1 MNWDTHT
8 QPCAMAADSATPFW
22 SDLVS
27 SSRAG
32 PVGCW
37 LPQLQPSLFTNEETE
52 TRIWRSSRKVKRPQT
67 KRGRVSLCRR
77 VFNAKDWRGKESA
90 TRQRGGKRVTGSW
103 WVQTGCRASQLIH
116 VESRGSEARQV
127 GQAWTSGQ
135 ELRPSLKLRMAWR
148 MVGGGAKSEVGGIIA
163 AKGATRARSRG

>member
-1 MNWDTHT
+1 M
-8 QPCAMAADSATPFW
+8 
-22 SDLVS
+22 
-27 SSRAG
+27 
-32 PVGCW
+32 
-37 LPQLQPSLFTNEETE
+37 
-52 TRIWRSSRKVKRPQT
+52 KRPQT

-77 VFNAKDWRGKESA
+77 VFKAKDWRGKERA
-90 TRQRGGKRVTGSW
+90 TRLRGGKRVTGSW
-103 WVQTGCRASQLIH
+103 WVQTVCRASQLIH

>member
-1 MNWDTHT
+1 
-8 QPCAMAADSATPFW
+8 MAADSATPFW

-77 VFNAKDWRGKESA
+77 VFNAKDWRGKERA
-90 TRQRGGKRVTGSW
+90 TRLRGGKKGYWLLVGTDRLSGLPTYS
-103 WVQTGCRASQLIH
+103 CRK
-116 VESRGSEARQV
+116 
-127 GQAWTSGQ
+127 SG
-135 ELRPSLKLRMAWR
+135 L
-148 MVGGGAKSEVGGIIA
+148 
-163 AKGATRARSRG
+163 